1 MSSRAPSRDRVPRLA
16 RWLSPGFVLLA
27 SPAHAV
33 DSGRLDLLAREAADV
48 LAPTAAPSA
57 AFVAEVV
64 VGALLASLLGTWLGL
79 RTRTFRAAFRSTGP
93 RELTLSFPT
102 PVRVD
107 AEMLA
112 RMTGGLQ
119 GDEAVDP
126 AVVAPAPPP
135 AAAAASQ
142 PAGARVEFP
151 RDPAIPANIRW
162 SPPAAR
168 RLARAAATA
177 RADATRVASYASA
190 RRLLREGL
198 DRETV
203 RRRTGLKLA
212 ELDLLRCAPPE
223 DA

>member
-126 AVVAPAPPP
+126 A
-135 AAAAASQ
+135 AAASQ